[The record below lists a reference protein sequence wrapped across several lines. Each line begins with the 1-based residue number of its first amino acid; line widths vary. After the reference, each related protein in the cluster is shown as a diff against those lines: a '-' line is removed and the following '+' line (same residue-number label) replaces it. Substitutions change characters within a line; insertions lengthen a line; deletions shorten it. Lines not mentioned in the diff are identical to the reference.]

1 MERDKSERGISG
13 SVRGVR
19 GNRASMRGMRGSARG
34 PSRAGSFQIPDY
46 NAL

>member
-19 GNRASMRGMRGSARG
+19 GNRASMRGMRGSTSG
-34 PSRAGSFQIPDY
+34 PSRAGSFQIQTY
-46 NAL
+46 NSI